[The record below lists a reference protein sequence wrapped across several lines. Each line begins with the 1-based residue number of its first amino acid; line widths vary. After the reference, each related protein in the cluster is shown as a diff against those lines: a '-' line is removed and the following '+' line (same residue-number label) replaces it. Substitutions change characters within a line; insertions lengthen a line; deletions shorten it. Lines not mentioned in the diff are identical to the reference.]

1 MSVGFRVEHDRKRA
15 FISLGMGHMKS
26 LDSRSL
32 AMAIV
37 SVALA
42 AVVESRAEAGSLS
55 ESSPSKIVTGEVAQV
70 EGKFHMAKNPQGEL
84 TLDIEDK
91 FYVITSQAGGEMRLE
106 LDGNTK
112 VRKRVNPGDKIEAK
126 ISPKGHTLS
135 VTRLEP

>member
-1 MSVGFRVEHDRKRA
+1 
-15 FISLGMGHMKS
+15 MKS
-26 LDSRSL
+26 LESNRL

-42 AVVESRAEAGSLS
+42 AVVETRAEAGSA
-55 ESSPSKIVTGEVAQV
+55 SKIVTGEVAQV
-70 EGKFHMAKNPQGEL
+70 EGKFHMAKDPQGEL

-91 FYVITSQAGGEMRLE
+91 FYVITSQAGKEMRLA
-106 LDGNTK
+106 LDDNTK
-112 VRKRVNPGDKIEAK
+112 VQKRVNPGDKIEAK

>member
-1 MSVGFRVEHDRKRA
+1 
-15 FISLGMGHMKS
+15 MKS
-26 LDSRSL
+26 LEPSRL

-42 AVVESRAEAGSLS
+42 MVVHTRAEAGSPS
-55 ESSPSKIVTGEVAQV
+55 EASPSKIVTGEVAQV
-70 EGKFHMAKNPQGEL
+70 EGEFHMAKNPQGEL

-91 FYVITSQAGGEMRLE
+91 FYVITSQAGEEMRLK
-106 LDGNTK
+106 LDDNTK
-112 VRKRVNPGDKIEAK
+112 VRKRVNPGDKVEAK

>member
-1 MSVGFRVEHDRKRA
+1 
-15 FISLGMGHMKS
+15 MKS
-26 LDSRSL
+26 LASSSL

-42 AVVESRAEAGSLS
+42 AVVETRAEAASPS
-55 ESSPSKIVTGEVAQV
+55 ESAPSKIVTGEVAQV
-70 EGKFHMAKNPQGEL
+70 EGKFHMAKNPQGEV

-91 FYVITSQAGGEMRLE
+91 FYVITSQAGGAVRLE
-106 LDGNTK
+106 LDDDTK
-112 VRKRVNPGDKIEAK
+112 VRERVNPGDKIEAK

>member
-1 MSVGFRVEHDRKRA
+1 VSFRVELDRKKA
-15 FISLGMGHMKS
+15 FISLGGGHMKS
-26 LDSRSL
+26 LASSRL

-42 AVVESRAEAGSLS
+42 AVMETRAEAASPS
-55 ESSPSKIVTGEVAQV
+55 ESSPAKIVTGEVAQV

-91 FYVITSQAGGEMRLE
+91 SYVITSQAGGAVRLE
-106 LDGNTK
+106 LDDNTK
-112 VRKRVNPGDKIEAK
+112 VRERVNPGDKIEAR